1 MMQRRLRRSARLW
14 GVAVIALATIAAG
27 CSDNSGSGSSALDQG
42 SQGGTESAK
51 APSEGDIVVGVIADT
66 SGPSAQVSTV
76 TQEGINLAVEEIN
89 DAGGV
94 NGSPIALLLDNDGG
108 DATQTAAL
116 VRKQA
121 AAGAETILFTTS
133 SASILGV
140 KGVCEELKIVCI
152 SPTSPSPSIPAP
164 PNNTYAFGVAPG
176 IDKTATALAEALP
189 KDGVQKVAFLEDNNP
204 TVIGVDDALIEAM
217 EANGLDI
224 VAREAVAPAAND
236 ASAEVAR
243 VAAANPDA
251 VLISSLGG
259 QPEITMTNALLQQ
272 LPDLPKFGKQSLP
285 NQPSIWPLADPG
297 ALEGI
302 VYAQTIDMTNSRT
315 AELAEKLE
323 ERLGGDY
330 IAMSDYYAQGY
341 DAIYLVKL
349 AYENSA
355 DDGDR
360 LKGFESITGYEP
372 HFGQDG
378 LTLSFAPDKHSAPD
392 DLCAIV
398 MLEFGADN
406 QPAGP
411 WSVFQPTC

>member
-1 MMQRRLRRSARLW
+1 MRWRAQRTAKVW
-14 GVAVIALATIAAG
+14 GVAIVALAAIGAG
-27 CSDNSGSGSSALDQG
+27 CSDNSSSDSSPLDGGGDGGS
-42 SQGGTESAK
+42 ESAK
-51 APSEGDIVVGVIADT
+51 APSEGDVIIGVIADT
-66 SGPSAQVSTV
+66 SGPAAQVSTV
-76 TQEGINLAVEEIN
+76 TQEGIDLAVEEIN
-89 DAGGV
+89 EDGGIDGTPV
-94 NGSPIALLLDNDGG
+94 ALMLDNDAG

-140 KGVCEELKIVCI
+140 KAVCEELKVVCI
-152 SPTSPSPSIPAP
+152 SPTSPSPAIPAA

-176 IDKTATALAEALP
+176 IDKTATALAESMP
-189 KDGVQKVAFLEDNNP
+189 KDGVKTVAFLEDNNP
-204 TVIGVDDALIEAM
+204 TVIGIDDALIKAM
-217 EANGLDI
+217 EENGLDI
-224 VAREAVAPAAND
+224 VAREAVAPTAND

-243 VAAANPDA
+243 IAAAKPDA

-259 QPEITMTNALLQQ
+259 QPEITMTNAMFQQ

-285 NQPSIWPLADPG
+285 NQPSIWSLADPG

-302 VYAQTIDMTNSRT
+302 VYAQTIDMTNPRT
-315 AELAEKLE
+315 EELAKKIE
-323 ERLGGDY
+323 ERLGGDF

-341 DAIYLVKL
+341 DAVYLVRM
-349 AYENSA
+349 AYEGSA
-355 DDGDR
+355 PGER
-360 LKGFESITGYEP
+360 LKGFESIEGYEP

-378 LTLSFAPDKHSAPD
+378 LTLSFTSEKHSAPD

>member
-1 MMQRRLRRSARLW
+1 MHRRVHRTAKAW
-14 GVAVIALATIAAG
+14 GVAVVALAAIGMG
-27 CSDNSGSGSSALDQG
+27 CSDNSNSDASPLDSGGDNGS
-42 SQGGTESAK
+42 ESTN
-51 APSEGDIVVGVIADT
+51 APSDGDVIVGVIADT
-66 SGPSAQVSTV
+66 SGPAAQVSTV
-76 TQEGINLAVEEIN
+76 TQEGIDLAVEEIN
-89 DAGGV
+89 DDGGIDGANV
-94 NGSPIALLLDNDGG
+94 SLMLDNDAG

-140 KGVCEELKIVCI
+140 KEVCEELKVVCI
-152 SPTSPSPSIPAP
+152 SPTSPSPAIPAP

-176 IDKTATALAEALP
+176 IDKTATALAEAMP
-189 KDGVQKVAFLEDNNP
+189 KDDIQTVAFLEDNNP
-204 TVIGVDDALIEAM
+204 TVIGIDDALIKAM
-217 EANGLDI
+217 EENGLEV
-224 VAREAVAPAAND
+224 VAREAVAPTAND

-243 VAAANPDA
+243 IAEAKPDA

-259 QPEITMTNALLQQ
+259 QPEITMTNAMFQQ

-285 NQPSIWPLADPG
+285 NQPSIWSLADPG

-302 VYAQTIDMTNSRT
+302 VYAQTIDMTNPRT
-315 AELAEKLE
+315 AELAKKLE

-341 DAIYLVKL
+341 DAMFLVKA
-349 AYENSA
+349 AYEDEA
-355 DDGDR
+355 AGGDR
-360 LKGFESITGYEP
+360 LKGFESIEGYEP

-378 LTLSFAPDKHSAPD
+378 LTLSFTSEKHSAPD

-398 MLEFGADN
+398 MLEFDAEN
-406 QPAGP
+406 KPAGP